1 MLNKDA
7 ADVEER
13 INNVILGIRGN
24 YVCHDTDIIKGLEI
38 VKGVNETVN
47 AEIMDEEHVNL
58 INAGIK
64 VYTDKYNSNFV
75 SVPRYINQ
83 GIMHGEMIVSAVSMK
98 HVKQKLKSKDNK

>member
-47 AEIMDEEHVNL
+47 AEIMDEEPEIEREDAAEL
-58 INAGIK
+58 
-64 VYTDKYNSNFV
+64 TDVKGVIEFKD
-75 SVPRYINQ
+75 REI
-83 GIMHGEMIVSAVSMK
+83 GEVE
-98 HVKQKLKSKDNK
+98 KLEPTEAIEILKEKIQNI

>member
-47 AEIMDEEHVNL
+47 AEIMDEEHVDL

-75 SVPRYINQ
+75 SVPRYISQ
-83 GIMHGEMIVSAVSMK
+83 GIEHGKAIVWAVSMK
-98 HVKQKLKSKDNK
+98 HVKQLQKTKDNK

>member
-47 AEIMDEEHVNL
+47 AEI
-58 INAGIK
+58 IK
-64 VYTDKYNSNFV
+64 SERATIL
-75 SVPRYINQ
+75 P
-83 GIMHGEMIVSAVSMK
+83 
-98 HVKQKLKSKDNK
+98 

>member
-1 MLNKDA
+1 M
-7 ADVEER
+7 ADKKEKR
-13 INNVILGIRGN
+13 IRCSFCHKTEDQVRKLIAGPDGAFICDECIGI
-24 YVCHDTDIIKGLEI
+24 C
-38 VKGVNETVN
+38 
-47 AEIMDEEHVNL
+47 AEIMDEEHVDL

-83 GIMHGEMIVSAVSMK
+83 GIKHGEMIVSAVSIK